1 MGKITYGKGRPD
13 NVAYIIKMP
22 RILISYGWNRIA
34 YIIAKSLGS
43 RGINV
48 FIGDSNK
55 FSMAGFSRFAKGRF
69 FYPSFYQHPKE
80 FIERLIEIIKEIQAD
95 VYIPT
100 HEESLIVAKYIEL
113 FPSEVIIPLAPFNTL
128 MLAHNKRR
136 LLEIARNIGV
146 HTPQTFKINSLDE
159 LSLLSNKIT
168 YPVVIKLCQSNSAK
182 GVFYATNQGEFVD
195 TYLDAV
201 QQFKIDRDNYPL
213 VQEYVTGEGWGVS
226 MLYNHGELRAKF
238 THRRLREKTPTG
250 GTSTRRISVVNPMLE
265 EAAQRLLTHLKW
277 HGVAMVEFKY
287 NPETK
292 KYWLMEVNPRFWG
305 SLALAVAA
313 GVDFPW
319 LLYRMATEGDIEPVL
334 QYQTG
339 VTARW
344 LLGDMLAFINHFK
357 HYKSKIQLIKDFLF
371 CKDNIYDDFH
381 WDDPL
386 PFVVEALYYFS
397 KFLKTGSKNPI
408 DEAMLVLNEDGV
420 VV

>member
-1 MGKITYGKGRPD
+1 
-13 NVAYIIKMP
+13 MP
-22 RILISYGWNRIA
+22 QILISYGWNRIA
-34 YIIAKSLGS
+34 YIIARSLGN

-69 FYPSFYQHPKE
+69 SYPSFYQHPKQ
-80 FIERLIEIIKEIQAD
+80 FIERLIGIIKEIQAD

-100 HEESLIVAKYIEL
+100 HEETLIVAKYIEL
-113 FPSEVIIPLAPFNTL
+113 FPSEVIIPIAPFNTL
-128 MLAHNKRR
+128 LLAHNKRR
-136 LLEIARNIGV
+136 LLETANNIGV
-146 HTPQTFKINSLDE
+146 HIPQTFEINSLDE
-159 LSLLSNKIT
+159 LSLLSKKVI
-168 YPVVIKLCQSNSAK
+168 YPVVIKLNQSNSAK
-182 GVFYATNQGEFVD
+182 GVFYTNNPEEFVD
-195 TYLDAV
+195 TYLDVV

-213 VQEYVTGEGWGVS
+213 IQEHVTGEGWGVS
-226 MLYNHGELRAKF
+226 MLYNRGELRAKF
-238 THRRLREKTPTG
+238 THQRLREKTHTG
-250 GTSTRRISVVNPMLE
+250 GTSTRRISAVNPMLE
-265 EAAQRLLTHLKW
+265 EAAQRLLNHLKW

-287 NPETK
+287 NPESQ

-420 VV
+420 VI

>member
-1 MGKITYGKGRPD
+1 MNQLKTRVEKK
-13 NVAYIIKMP
+13 KMP
-22 RILISYGWNRIA
+22 QILISYGWNRIA

-48 FIGDSNK
+48 FIGDSNQL
-55 FSMAGFSRFAKGRF
+55 SMAGFSRFTKGRF
-69 FYPSFYQHPKE
+69 SYPSFYQHPRQ
-80 FIERLIEIIKEIQAD
+80 FIERLTGIIKEIQAD

-100 HEESLIVAKYIEL
+100 HEETLIVAKYIEQ
-113 FPSEVIIPLAPFNTL
+113 FPSEVIIPIAPFDTL
-128 MLAHNKRR
+128 LLAHNKRR
-136 LLEIARNIGV
+136 LLEIAHNIGV
-146 HTPQTFKINSLDE
+146 HIPQTFEVNSLDE
-159 LSLLSNKIT
+159 LSLLSNRII
-168 YPVVIKLCQSNSAK
+168 YPVVIKLSQSNSAK
-182 GVFYATNQGEFVD
+182 GVFYTDDPEEFVK
-195 TYLDAV
+195 TYLDV
-201 QQFKIDRDNYPL
+201 IQQFKIDRDNYPL

-226 MLYNHGELRAKF
+226 MLYNRGELRAKF
-238 THRRLREKTPTG
+238 THQRLREKTPTG

-265 EAAQRLLTHLKW
+265 EAAQQLLNHLKW

-287 NPETK
+287 NPETE

-344 LLGDMLAFINHFK
+344 LLGDMLAFINHLK
-357 HYKSKIQLIKDFLF
+357 HYKSKIRLIKDFLF

-397 KFLKTGSKNPI
+397 KFLKTGSRNPI

-420 VV
+420 VL